1 MAGAVRRASVAHNC
15 VSPISPV
22 MVFFLDLNAVVIFLF
37 VSVQA
42 YNHGVANTKKKE
54 ISDDNVKDD

>member
-1 MAGAVRRASVAHNC
+1 MAGAVRRASGAHIC
-15 VSPISPV
+15 VSPISQAR
-22 MVFFLDLNAVVIFLF
+22 VFFLDLNAVVIFLS
-37 VSVQA
+37 VRVQA